1 MGNPPVLAFILPHI
15 KLEGDGPSH
24 YTKRQKSYGNG
35 FRVSADTETLL
46 YTERNACPPG
56 KKVVPNNRPANSD
69 GHLVAGAADSSAS
82 EPPWDSARNN
92 SIVASVPVWD
102 HWDTN
107 GFMAAWL
114 TRRAKCSTVDLPTLT
129 LPKTASAFVRLNSQT
144 TAAGRDRHT
153 LACGA

>member
-1 MGNPPVLAFILPHI
+1 MELESTDKESAGRRRGCCHAALKSRTSSSLFSRIFRYLAATLLHVNTGILYL
-15 KLEGDGPSH
+15 KGH

-82 EPPWDSARNN
+82 EPPWDSARND

-102 HWDTN
+102 H
-107 GFMAAWL
+107 
-114 TRRAKCSTVDLPTLT
+114 
-129 LPKTASAFVRLNSQT
+129 
-144 TAAGRDRHT
+144 
-153 LACGA
+153 

>member
-1 MGNPPVLAFILPHI
+1 VAGFLARLLIACLTGRRIEFTKGRREYLSGRSRVFGGGDCGTAEAVPLRGN
-15 KLEGDGPSH
+15 

-82 EPPWDSARNN
+82 EPPWDSARND

-102 HWDTN
+102 H
-107 GFMAAWL
+107 
-114 TRRAKCSTVDLPTLT
+114 
-129 LPKTASAFVRLNSQT
+129 
-144 TAAGRDRHT
+144 
-153 LACGA
+153 